1 MNRCH
6 ACGADQFRTEIV
18 SEIFQ
23 IDGKTAMVEN
33 TPTQVCTRCGEATFS
48 RETTEKIRRLLHSQ
62 AKPICTVSVEVFV
75 YA

>member
-6 ACGADQFRTEIV
+6 ECGAVEFQTEAV

-23 IDGKTAMVEN
+23 IDGKTIMVEN
-33 TPTQVCTRCGEATFS
+33 IPAQVCTRCGEATFS
-48 RETTEKIRRLLHSQ
+48 RETTEKVRRLLHSQ
-62 AKPICTVSVEVFV
+62 AKPIRKVSMDVFV